1 MHETS
6 KAVLRRLHD
15 SRFATRYFSG
25 DGLDIGA
32 GGDPLGQYREQF
44 PAMRSCR
51 EWDLPQGD
59 AQLLATVPDASV
71 DFVHSSH
78 CLEHMRDPYEALHH
92 WLRVLKPGG
101 HMVVLVP
108 DEDLYEQGV
117 FPSTFNSDHKW
128 TFTICKPASWSPRS
142 VNLTKLLAHFAAQAQ
157 VVKMETL
164 DAGFRYQLNKRF
176 DQTLTP
182 VGECAIEFVL
192 RRLPQ
197 PMPAAPAA
205 AASPPT
211 AEAAASPAS
220 ASARPPRID
229 VAKLHYSQVQP
240 IASYSPWLADAQ
252 FLAAAQAVQGSTL
265 VDHLRLWELW
275 TLAEATRGLAGG
287 ILEVGVWRGG
297 SGALLARR
305 LALLGDTAP
314 LVLCDTFAGV
324 VKAGGADLHYDGGEH
339 ADTSIEHV
347 EALLARVA
355 PRPQTR
361 ILTGIFPDDTGEQ
374 VRAMPFR
381 LVHIDV
387 DVYASARDILD
398 FVWPHMPAGGVV
410 VYDDYG
416 FHTCTG
422 ITQHVEE
429 QRDLPDRLVVHNLN
443 GHALVIKR

>member
-15 SRFATRYFSG
+15 SRFATRYFVG
-25 DGLDIGA
+25 DGIDVGA
-32 GGDPLGQYREQF
+32 GSDALGQYREQF

-51 EWDLPQGD
+51 AWDLKDGD
-59 AQLLATVPDASV
+59 AQLLATVPDASF

-78 CLEHMRDPYEALHH
+78 CLEHMRDPFEAMQH

-101 HMVVLVP
+101 HLVVLVP

-117 FPSTFNSDHKW
+117 FPSTFNGDHKW

-142 VNLTKLLAHFAAQAQ
+142 VNLTDLLARFAGQAQ

-164 DAGFRYQLNKRF
+164 DAGFRYQLGRRM

-182 VGECAIEFVL
+182 IGECAIEFVL
-192 RRLPQ
+192 RRLEAPAGQPAPVATPQ
-197 PMPAAPAA
+197 PAAKAPA
-205 AASPPT
+205 PVIQ
-211 AEAAASPAS
+211 
-220 ASARPPRID
+220 ARNTRKID
-229 VAKLHYSQVQP
+229 VAKLPYAPVHPV
-240 IASYSPWLADAQ
+240 AGYSPWLADAD
-252 FLAAAQAVQGSTL
+252 FVATANAVRGSTL

-275 TLAEATRGLAGG
+275 CLVEETRDLPGG

-297 SGALLARR
+297 TGAVMAKR
-305 LALLGDTAP
+305 LALLGDPAP

-324 VKAGGADLHYDGGEH
+324 VKATAADLHYQGGEH
-339 ADTSIEHV
+339 RDASAEGV
-347 EALLARVA
+347 KALLQQVA
-355 PRPQTR
+355 PRDKTS
-361 ILTGIFPDDTGEQ
+361 ILTGIFPDETGVQ
-374 VRAMPFR
+374 VQGMQFR

-387 DVYASARDILD
+387 DVYQSARDILD
-398 FVWPHMPAGGVV
+398 FVWPRMPSGGVV
-410 VYDDYG
+410 VYDDFG
-416 FHTCTG
+416 FQTCTG
-422 ITQHVEE
+422 IARHVEE